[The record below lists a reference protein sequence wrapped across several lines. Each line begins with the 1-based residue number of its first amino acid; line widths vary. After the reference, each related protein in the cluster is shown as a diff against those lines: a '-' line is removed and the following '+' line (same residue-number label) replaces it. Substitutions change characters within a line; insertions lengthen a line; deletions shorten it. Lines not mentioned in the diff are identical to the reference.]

1 MFERYNHLHIVTTDF
16 RSCTSLFTNSNRWY
30 MFHVWRLQSEP
41 QHCMDLQTFLAGR
54 AAWKGHYNDTS
65 PRSQLELVPVP
76 MFMRL
81 CLCLWITQW
90 SNQYILKM
98 TWTHFSPA
106 AVIRSHQPASAYRFV
121 YVRGPQNIYNLL
133 FNEVVVLQ
141 FTLKRFWF
149 AFVVNKYRYVY
160 LASFTFVNQTGQATG
175 PWCVWLDI
183 DYVHI
188 DPRSRLSSGPST
200 TSSSGFVY
208 GFGSCHKAGS
218 TLNCLALVTTT
229 YQYEFICIAL
239 WLCWLSSRSV
249 TVFGVSRYQ

>member
-1 MFERYNHLHIVTTDF
+1 
-16 RSCTSLFTNSNRWY
+16 

-65 PRSQLELVPVP
+65 PRSQLRAGTSAYVYPVLFMFVDHTAEQSVHGHSYELLPVP
-76 MFMRL
+76 MFIRL

-90 SNQYILKM
+90 SNQYVLKM

-106 AVIRSHQPASAYRFV
+106 AVIRSHQPASAYRFAN
-121 YVRGPQNIYNLL
+121 VRGPQNIYNLL

-141 FTLKRFWF
+141 FTLKHFWS
-149 AFVVNKYRYVY
+149 AFVVNKWRYVY
-160 LASFTFVNQTGQATG
+160 LASFTFVNHTGQATC

-188 DPRSRLSSGPST
+188 VPRSRLSSRPTT

-208 GFGSCHKAGS
+208 GFGSCHQAGG
-218 TLNCLALVTTT
+218 TLNCLALVTTLF
-229 YQYEFICIAL
+229 QYEFICIAL
-239 WLCWLSSRSV
+239 SWLCGLSSRSASV
-249 TVFGVSRYQ
+249 IRVSI